1 MRAIII
7 AMLVVQAAMFLTT
20 VYYVLF
26 KRPAPPGGQSI
37 WISLWMG
44 LIIVGAASWQIGDS
58 HLGENGADILVFG
71 APFIIGM
78 GIMALL
84 MMIRERRRLNT
95 DP

>member
-20 VYYVLF
+20 IYYVLF
-26 KRPAPPGGQSI
+26 KRPAPPGAQSI
-37 WISLWMG
+37 WFGLWMG

-58 HLGENGADILVFG
+58 HLGEQGADILLFG
-71 APFIIGM
+71 APFMIGM

-84 MMIRERRRLNT
+84 MTIRERRGIDASR
-95 DP
+95 

>member
-20 VYYVLF
+20 IYYVLF
-26 KRPAPPGGQSI
+26 KRPAPSGGQSN
-37 WISLWMG
+37 WVGLWTG

-58 HLGENGADILVFG
+58 HLGEGGADILVFG
-71 APFIIGM
+71 APFLIGM

-84 MMIRERRRLNT
+84 MMIRERRRLDT
-95 DP
+95 GS